1 MEFKTFTPLSVSS
14 KFAICGVPLR
24 MDTYKTCSFNCKY
37 CFANFRKVM
46 EFEKTLQIGNVSWL
60 ERKLDKIYNKK
71 QVNKSSFLDVLLEER
86 ITWHCGGMSN
96 PFQPAEKKLGITRQ
110 MIDIANKYNVS
121 ILFSTKSDSVY
132 GADIRPDLHTFQLSV
147 TNVDDRSDIEPT
159 VPSIEKRYKFYKELK
174 EKGFKVGIRVQPFMP
189 GITDTR
195 IIEMFKDADWFTI
208 EGIKLVPQNKEH
220 KEEML
225 KLLKLDKDN
234 FTQMGLLNLKPS
246 IRLHYYNEF
255 IEKLEEYG
263 IPYSVADN
271 DLHFI
276 SKGECCC
283 GDTLVSKS
291 TKFNNTSMLYNYG
304 KDYSLDDVK
313 DNLGEFYDC
322 NACQLFTSNRT
333 EGCKTVGEFYD
344 KRFDRKSSPFSPK
357 FQYNEYRHEDK

>member
-86 ITWHCGGMSN
+86 ITWHCGGMSD

-174 EKGFKVGIRVQPFMP
+174 EKGFKVGIRV
-189 GITDTR
+189 
-195 IIEMFKDADWFTI
+195 
-208 EGIKLVPQNKEH
+208 
-220 KEEML
+220 
-225 KLLKLDKDN
+225 
-234 FTQMGLLNLKPS
+234 
-246 IRLHYYNEF
+246 
-255 IEKLEEYG
+255 
-263 IPYSVADN
+263 
-271 DLHFI
+271 
-276 SKGECCC
+276 
-283 GDTLVSKS
+283 
-291 TKFNNTSMLYNYG
+291 
-304 KDYSLDDVK
+304 
-313 DNLGEFYDC
+313 
-322 NACQLFTSNRT
+322 
-333 EGCKTVGEFYD
+333 
-344 KRFDRKSSPFSPK
+344 
-357 FQYNEYRHEDK
+357 